1 MSKIKVFLADDHQ
14 MFLDGLHSLLSQ
26 IENLEVLGTANNGKQ
41 LLDKLQTSPRCDVA
55 IVDIH
60 MPVMDGIETA
70 RQVKQKYPYI
80 KILALTMNNDMDAI
94 REMLQVGASGY
105 VLKNTGKAE
114 LEMAIDKVAG
124 GEFYLSQSVGQ
135 QLAQDMFISK
145 SKAKENGQDPN
156 AVLTER
162 EKEILRMI
170 ALEYTNFEIAEQL
183 YISPKTVETHR
194 KNLMKKIGVKNSLG
208 IYKYA
213 TKHHLI

>member
-1 MSKIKVFLADDHQ
+1 MAKIKVFLADDHQ

-26 IENLEVLGTANNGKQ
+26 IENLEILGTANNGKQ
-41 LLDKLQTSPRCDVA
+41 LLDKLKTSPRCDVA

-70 RQVKQKYPYI
+70 RQVKQHFPYI

-94 REMLQVGASGY
+94 QEMLQVGASGY

-114 LEMAIDKVAG
+114 LEIAIDKVAN

-135 QLAQDMFISK
+135 QLAQDLFISK
-145 SKAKENGQDPN
+145 SKAKVDSDGPKTL
-156 AVLTER
+156 LTER
-162 EKEILRMI
+162 EMEILRMI
-170 ALEYTNFEIAEQL
+170 ALEHTNFEIAEQL
-183 YISPKTVETHR
+183 FISPKTVETHR